1 MSEETV
7 TTEDAI
13 KDVLKRLPYGFYSIT
28 SRSGDE
34 VNAMVAN
41 WVMQA
46 SFTPRLI
53 VVGLATKSYSY
64 EVISAGR
71 VFGINVFNKG
81 DEEAMM
87 PFTKAR
93 ARKPD
98 KMAEAVYSAG
108 PVTGVPVLAGAAAY
122 LECRVVQLVAIG
134 GDHDL
139 LVGEVA
145 GAGVLKPGEVTDTL
159 TLPHVGWS
167 YAG

>member
-1 MSEETV
+1 MTEELNPQ
-7 TTEDAI
+7 DAAI

-28 SRSGDE
+28 SRNGDE

-46 SFTPRLI
+46 SFTPRLV

-64 EVISAGR
+64 GVISAGR
-71 VFGINVFNKG
+71 VFGINLFVKG
-81 DEEAMM
+81 DEAAMM

-93 ARKPD
+93 AKNPE
-98 KMAEAVYSAG
+98 KMANAAFTPG
-108 PVTGVPVLAGAAAY
+108 PVTGVPVLDGAAAY
-122 LECRVVQLVAIG
+122 LECRVYDLLSIG

-139 LVGEVA
+139 LVGEVV
-145 GAGVLKPGEVTDTL
+145 GAGVLKAGEVTDTL